1 MYLIENLLINWI
13 QLTLP
18 CTIDSSNKDQHQ
30 TTLHRTAQQSIKH
43 EARRHRFPCTSV
55 PSVTMSAQW
64 EGLSLAAVAFLA
76 HKDLIALRFSCRPD
90 TCNFIIYYIYLLQ
103 TSKTCGFV

>member
-43 EARRHRFPCTSV
+43 EARRHRFPCYTSSLSHHV
-55 PSVTMSAQW
+55 GSMGRVVTGGCSFSSTQ
-64 EGLSLAAVAFLA
+64 GLDRPEVFL
-76 HKDLIALRFSCRPD
+76 
-90 TCNFIIYYIYLLQ
+90 
-103 TSKTCGFV
+103 